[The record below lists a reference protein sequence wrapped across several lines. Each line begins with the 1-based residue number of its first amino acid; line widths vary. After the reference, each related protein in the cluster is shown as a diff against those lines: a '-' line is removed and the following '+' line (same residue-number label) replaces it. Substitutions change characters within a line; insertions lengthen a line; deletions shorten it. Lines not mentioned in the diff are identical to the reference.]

1 MRENI
6 GFIGLGL
13 LGLPVAANLL
23 QAGYALTVY
32 NRTADKAEPLVAQG
46 AVQAARPADAVTAG
60 GIVVTLV

>member
-46 AVQAARPADAVTAG
+46 AVQA
-60 GIVVTLV
+60 